1 MKFPLFNLD
10 IFKRS
15 SSPSSTPTNRLTT
28 TIGKRKSSAPHR
40 TKSGSSHRRTS
51 RKRSIT
57 YYSPSKSRF
66 YPTEYFPTLQRAPS
80 TVSTHVAPATCDA
93 KLNHNRSY
101 LCNDQE
107 VGGDHN
113 TERVCDTCRI
123 RVAYSFSDVIT
134 ADNND
139 VVQTVKT
146 SAMNRNYNANGIVV
160 DDHDNAI
167 VVAAAAANQF
177 DRYTEECVGASLP
190 AFVMPNSTSNGNLY
204 VNLKCESSQPSFHRT
219 AHQSP
224 QHIGTAN
231 HLSTHN
237 SMLNTNSSGANRMAN
252 NVNRLCD
259 GTTKYAANSS
269 NVALFHHS
277 TMPIMKK
284 HERHRRRKVCCVL
297 CLCDVRSCVRLLYR
311 KKQSATF
318 FTVSTQRQPITKCSK

>member
-15 SSPSSTPTNRLTT
+15 SSPSTTPTNRLTT
-28 TIGKRKSSAPHR
+28 TFGKRKSSTSHR

-66 YPTEYFPTLQRAPS
+66 YPTEYFPTLQRLPS
-80 TVSTHVAPATCDA
+80 AVSTHVAPVTVHHDATWLPQEHQNKPIDPPFYTTGG
-93 KLNHNRSY
+93 LY
-101 LCNDQE
+101 EPND
-107 VGGDHN
+107 
-113 TERVCDTCRI
+113 
-123 RVAYSFSDVIT
+123 S
-134 ADNND
+134 NNNSMFA
-139 VVQTVKT
+139 QT

-167 VVAAAAANQF
+167 VAAAAAANQF

-190 AFVMPNSTSNGNLY
+190 AFVMPNSTSNGNLF
-204 VNLKCESSQPSFHRT
+204 VNLKCESPQPSFHRT
-219 AHQSP
+219 AHQSQ
-224 QHIGTAN
+224 QHLGTAN

-252 NVNRLCD
+252 RLFD

-284 HERHRRRKVCCVL
+284 HERHRRRKVCVL
-297 CLCDVRSCVRLLYR
+297 CV
-311 KKQSATF
+311 
-318 FTVSTQRQPITKCSK
+318 VSERCAFMCSSFL